1 MIAGPE
7 IDDKLLSEFLDDDGV
22 DVVVAKF
29 IKVQIRTR
37 LIFILVGQES

>member
-1 MIAGPE
+1 MSVIAGPE

-29 IKVQIRTR
+29 IKVRK
-37 LIFILVGQES
+37 V